1 MSSQSV
7 CTIAASGT
15 TSDAVK
21 LSATQAVHAVAFPA
35 AMTGTAVAVHGSFDG
50 QTFLPVYRDGSPYS
64 ITFTASTI
72 HQINP
77 AVLYGLTHFKLVS
90 NATEAAERKITISAE
105 RVL

>member
-1 MSSQSV
+1 MSTQSV

-15 TSDAVK
+15 TSDAIK
-21 LSATQAVHAVAFPA
+21 LSATHAVHAVAFPS

-50 QTFLPVYRDGSPYS
+50 LTFQPIYRDGSPYTV
-64 ITFTASTI
+64 TFVASSI

-77 AVLYGLTHFKLVS
+77 AVLFGLTHFKLVS
-90 NATEAAERKITISAE
+90 NGTEAAERKITISAE

>member
-7 CTIAASGT
+7 ATIAASGT

-21 LSATQAVHAVAFPA
+21 LSATHAVHAVAFPA

-50 QTFLPVYRDGSPYS
+50 VTFLPVYRDGSAYT
-64 ITFTASTI
+64 ITFVASSI

-77 AVLYGLTHFKLVS
+77 AVLFGLSHFKLVS
-90 NATEAAERKITISAE
+90 NGTEAAERKITISHE